1 MVVLSKYDISDDWGR
16 KSLRVKGKDLVGV
29 VACIYSIRR
38 VFFIANRLI
47 GPLFCFDFM
56 DEAIERHTKNMAM
69 IERIVTKKT
78 FITFVFILS
87 ECFQVLRVK
96 TKQKRKEDKCENKEF
111 LWKKSNSFVISIL
124 SA

>member
-96 TKQKRKEDKCENKEF
+96 TKQKRKKTNVKT
-111 LWKKSNSFVISIL
+111 KSFYGKRVIL
-124 SA
+124 L